1 MALALLVPAP
11 LRPVPRMHGPR
22 LVRIPS
28 ARVDAM
34 TVALDE
40 RRIALVRHDAGW
52 DVDGAPATP
61 EVADAARDLLDTL
74 GTLRALDAFR
84 AGDAARF
91 GLAPP
96 RGTIVL
102 ASAGRDAHLLVGG
115 PTADGSSVYARRD
128 DDPRVLRVG
137 AGLLSAVDRLLYA
150 AGRR

>member
-1 MALALLVPAP
+1 VALALLIRAP

-40 RRIALVRHDAGW
+40 RRIALVRHDGGW

-61 EVADAARDLLDTL
+61 AVADAARDLLDAL
-74 GTLRALDAFR
+74 ATLRALDAFR

-96 RGTIVL
+96 RGSVL
-102 ASAGRDAHLLVGG
+102 VRAGAREDRLVIGG
-115 PTADGSSVYARRD
+115 LTAGGDGVYARRGD
-128 DDPRVLRVG
+128 ERRVLRVG
-137 AGLLSAVDRLLYA
+137 TGLLSAIERFFYA
-150 AGRR
+150 ARPR